1 MSKETPGQPLLTFA
15 DADRSPLSIRARALV
30 FVDERS
36 RSLREEVDQL
46 APGTL
51 PVLIQG
57 ETGTGKEL
65 LARQIHRSSDRPGLF
80 VAVSC
85 SAISKTYAEAE
96 LFGHA
101 AGAHSGSA
109 SSRAGWF
116 GSANGG
122 TLYLDEIGD
131 LPLPLQAKLLAALES
146 REVTRVGAHQ
156 PTPVD
161 VRLVAATSIDLAKA
175 VRASKFNARLYQYLD
190 EGRVEL
196 PPLRDRPD
204 DILPLA
210 EYFLGI
216 YAQRLDLPLPLI
228 SAAAQAAL
236 EAYPW
241 PGNTRELENSVHF
254 ALLVS
259 EGDEILPQHLNLPP
273 LPGYAQLAGQLRRL
287 AANDEAQLR
296 QLFAEVLAG

>member
-1 MSKETPGQPLLTFA
+1 M
-15 DADRSPLSIRARALV
+15 
-30 FVDERS
+30 
-36 RSLREEVDQL
+36 
-46 APGTL
+46 
-51 PVLIQG
+51 
-57 ETGTGKEL
+57 
-65 LARQIHRSSDRPGLF
+65 
-80 VAVSC
+80 
-85 SAISKTYAEAE
+85 
-96 LFGHA
+96 
-101 AGAHSGSA
+101 
-109 SSRAGWF
+109 
-116 GSANGG
+116 
-122 TLYLDEIGD
+122 
-131 LPLPLQAKLLAALES
+131 
-146 REVTRVGAHQ
+146 
-156 PTPVD
+156 
-161 VRLVAATSIDLAKA
+161 AATSIDLAEA
-175 VRASKFNARLYQYLD
+175 VRVGKFNARLYQYLN

-196 PPLRDRPD
+196 PPLRERPD

-228 SAAAQAAL
+228 GAAAQAVL